1 MKYVCKC
8 GRIVNK
14 STSADNTGNRD
25 TAGCDGCPYL
35 LPWGPFQWDETRH
48 AMVTEIKGYEC
59 RMSPALDYAT
69 HYQGSGS
76 DKCVL
81 HIYSL
86 DYDFLERV
94 AAWSAEHFPE
104 KEISCNFSRDKI
116 RAVEFIGGLYRMSV
130 YPMQNKKG
138 IAAKA
143 ALLEHFFNGNGAR
156 KDMTP
161 EEEKNR
167 ILAAI
172 EDGKARAQKKE
183 TDQMNPIISENL
195 NNGGT
200 YAYYAGRFWVYG
212 KTANE
217 WFVSDLAAEEYQ
229 KARKEDEDLTPEDF
243 MASSDV
249 FVQMEDWEITTE
261 MVNSLMRTAESVH
274 PKHADEPEEGRIG
287 AGEELIR
294 AGTYD
299 RARVAGRAR
308 AECGRIQALHVCPQK
323 PENIKIWLNAMMP
336 LEYWVMNKS
345 GNPCGEHIETCP
357 YCGAALKDGCGDVLV
372 VPYGIAAESQH
383 EDEDAALSQLADKED
398 SERKDAT
405 CCCETTSAR
414 TEVTAVTLAESAAP
428 VQSPKAEISPDSSQ
442 KNTITASSC
451 PSAEAAQSRND
462 SSDIVTNAPT
472 SAPPSFDYTGM
483 DDQTVADLHLAEREY
498 LHGRKMAEMGL
509 RRMADGLAIAHDTL
523 CGTVVH
529 NVDNGQFAQ
538 KEDTFRRWCESIGV
552 GKSTA
557 YKLLQVS
564 NLFDRSTPREQKV
577 LEELSPSLLYA
588 AAKPSAPSELVQAVK
603 DRDITTHK
611 QYQEAL
617 EQLKA
622 AQEARQQAEAERD
635 EARREAETAAR
646 KARKTEKERDGAR
659 DALRVAKAR
668 GDKWQEKAEGMSA
681 QMEQMRAAPIDAAGA
696 DADRVEELVQARL
709 KELSARREPDEDED
723 ARAHHAY
730 DAFILASRSMDSVWK
745 TLKPLAA
752 DLAPG
757 QAGAAGNLLVQKLT
771 EIREDV
777 IHVCENRES

>member
-1 MKYVCKC
+1 MTKYVCKC

-59 RMSPALDYAT
+59 RMSPTLNYAT
-69 HYQGSGS
+69 YYQGSGS
-76 DKCVL
+76 GKCVL

-94 AAWSAEHFPE
+94 AAWTAEHFPD
-104 KEISCNFSRDKI
+104 KEISCNFSRDRI

-130 YPMQNKKG
+130 YPVQNKKG

-143 ALLEHFFNGNGAR
+143 ALLEHFFDGNGAR

-161 EEEKNR
+161 DSEKAR

-183 TDQMNPIISENL
+183 TNQMNPIISENL

-217 WFVSDLAAEEYQ
+217 WFVSDLAASEYQ
-229 KARKEDEDLTPEDF
+229 KAHEKDESLTPEDF

-249 FVQMEDWEITTE
+249 FVQLEDWEITTE
-261 MVNSLMRTAESVH
+261 MVNSLLRAAKAGKPQRACLCASCTCTGCHETCFGHCHDCGNPVH
-274 PKHADEPEEGRIG
+274 ECNSFQTEGEKRILVDSDPLKDR
-287 AGEELIR
+287 GEEPDSNP
-294 AGTYD
+294 T
-299 RARVAGRAR
+299 
-308 AECGRIQALHVCPQK
+308 QAAPGS
-323 PENIKIWLNAMMP
+323 PADA
-336 LEYWVMNKS
+336 
-345 GNPCGEHIETCP
+345 
-357 YCGAALKDGCGDVLV
+357 GAAAQSPSDAEAVSL
-372 VPYGIAAESQH
+372 AAES
-383 EDEDAALSQLADKED
+383 D
-398 SERKDAT
+398 
-405 CCCETTSAR
+405 
-414 TEVTAVTLAESAAP
+414 TEA
-428 VQSPKAEISPDSSQ
+428 
-442 KNTITASSC
+442 
-451 PSAEAAQSRND
+451 
-462 SSDIVTNAPT
+462 
-472 SAPPSFDYTGM
+472 FDYTGL
-483 DDQTVADLHLAEREY
+483 DEATQDTLHWAEREI
-498 LHGRKMAEMGL
+498 GEA
-509 RRMADGLAIAHDTL
+509 RRDYIARLAQAVHIAHDAL
-523 CGTVVH
+523 CSAVVQ
-529 NVDNGQFAQ
+529 NL
-538 KEDTFRRWCESIGV
+538 DTGKFEKQEENFRLWCESV
-552 GKSTA
+552 GIKRSTA
-557 YKLLQVS
+557 YNLLQVNALLS
-564 NLFDRSTPREQKV
+564 SSTPEEQEV
-577 LEELSPSLLYA
+577 LEAASPSLLYA
-588 AAKPSAPSELVQAVK
+588 AAKPSAPDELVQGVK
-603 DRDITTHK
+603 SGDITTHK

-617 EQLKA
+617 AQLKA

-646 KARKTEKERDGAR
+646 KARETEKERDGAR
-659 DALRVAKAR
+659 DALRAAKAR

-681 QMEQMRAAPIDAAGA
+681 QLEQMRAAPIDAAGA

-709 KELSARREPDEDED
+709 KELSARREPDGDED

>member
-1 MKYVCKC
+1 MTKYVCKC

-14 STSADNTGNRD
+14 STKADNTGNRD

-59 RMSPALDYAT
+59 RMSPTLNYAT
-69 HYQGSGS
+69 YYQGSGA

-94 AAWSAEHFPE
+94 AAWTAEHFPD

-130 YPMQNKKG
+130 YPVQNKKG

-143 ALLEHFFNGNGAR
+143 ALLEHFFDGNGAR

-161 EEEKNR
+161 DEEKAR

-172 EDGKARAQKKE
+172 EDGKAQAQKKE
-183 TDQMNPIISENL
+183 TNQMNPIISENL

-229 KARKEDEDLTPEDF
+229 KARDEDEDLTPEDF

-274 PKHADEPEEGRIG
+274 PQHADEPEERRIG

-294 AGTYD
+294 SGTYD

-308 AECGRIQALHVCPQK
+308 AECGKIEVLHVCPQK

-336 LEYWVMNKS
+336 PEYWVMNKS

-383 EDEDAALSQLADKED
+383 EVENAASTQQYDSDANPTQAAPASPADAGAAEQSPSDAEAVSLA
-398 SERKDAT
+398 
-405 CCCETTSAR
+405 
-414 TEVTAVTLAESAAP
+414 AESAP
-428 VQSPKAEISPDSSQ
+428 
-442 KNTITASSC
+442 
-451 PSAEAAQSRND
+451 EA
-462 SSDIVTNAPT
+462 
-472 SAPPSFDYTGM
+472 FDYTGL
-483 DDQTVADLHLAEREY
+483 DEATQDALHWAEREI
-498 LHGRKMAEMGL
+498 GEA
-509 RRMADGLAIAHDTL
+509 RRDYIARLAQAVYIAHDAL
-523 CGTVVH
+523 CGEGVQNLDGH
-529 NVDNGQFAQ
+529 NQHSD
-538 KEDTFRRWCESIGV
+538 DTFIAWCRSV
-552 GKSTA
+552 GLKKSTA
-557 YKLLQVS
+557 YNLLQVNALLS
-564 NLFDRSTPREQKV
+564 SSTPEEQEV
-577 LEELSPSLLYA
+577 LEAASRSLLYT
-588 AAKPSAPSELVQAVK
+588 AAKPSAPTELVRAVK
-603 DRDITTHK
+603 DGDITTHK
-611 QYQEAL
+611 QYQDAL
-617 EQLKA
+617 AEIRARDAKIQELMEISEDA
-622 AQEARQQAEAERD
+622 ARRAD
-635 EARREAETAAR
+635 EARAWAKKVEHDADLASKREEEA
-646 KARKTEKERDGAR
+646 
-659 DALRVAKAR
+659 
-668 GDKWQEKAEGMSA
+668 
-681 QMEQMRAAPIDAAGA
+681 RAAAHKYHV
-696 DADRVEELVQARL
+696 RVEEVEAQRNALLDQQTEYIDRIHELESRPVEVAVQEPTEEQIAAAAKQRTAMIEAQL
-709 KELSARREPDEDED
+709 HSVQEQLDDALDRVSGFENGTYMAAAAFANNAAMTIDSIRTAFWALAAELPEEDFADAVTPLDEAVRRIYDREWED
-723 ARAHHAY
+723 A
-730 DAFILASRSMDSVWK
+730 
-745 TLKPLAA
+745 
-752 DLAPG
+752 
-757 QAGAAGNLLVQKLT
+757 
-771 EIREDV
+771 EE
-777 IHVCENRES
+777 

>member
-48 AMVTEIKGYEC
+48 AVVTEIKGYEC
-59 RMSPALDYAT
+59 RMSPTLNYAT
-69 HYQGSGS
+69 YYQGSGA

-94 AAWSAEHFPE
+94 AAWTAEHFPD

-130 YPMQNKKG
+130 YPVQNKKG

-143 ALLEHFFNGNGAR
+143 ALLEHFFDVNGAR

-161 EEEKNR
+161 DEEKAR

-195 NNGGT
+195 KTDGIN
-200 YAYYAGRFWVYG
+200 AYYAGRFWVYG
-212 KTANE
+212 KTANK

-229 KARKEDEDLTPEDF
+229 KAREEDEDLTPEDF

-274 PKHADEPEEGRIG
+274 PQHADEPEERRIG

-294 AGTYD
+294 SGTYD

-308 AECGRIQALHVCPQK
+308 AECGKIEVLHVCPQK

-336 LEYWVMNKS
+336 PEYWVMNKS

-357 YCGAALKDGCGDVLV
+357 YCGAALKDRYGDVLV
-372 VPYGIAAESQH
+372 VPYDVAAESQR
-383 EDEDAALSQLADKED
+383 EDENAASTQQYDSDASPTQAAPASPADAGAAEQSPSDAEAVSLAAGSDAAA
-398 SERKDAT
+398 
-405 CCCETTSAR
+405 
-414 TEVTAVTLAESAAP
+414 
-428 VQSPKAEISPDSSQ
+428 
-442 KNTITASSC
+442 
-451 PSAEAAQSRND
+451 
-462 SSDIVTNAPT
+462 
-472 SAPPSFDYTGM
+472 FDYSGLSPE
-483 DDQTVADLHLAEREY
+483 TVSVLRVAEREIRDARKTY
-498 LHGRKMAEMGL
+498 ICRVSAAVAAAHDELCGACDNLSQAHNNQHSERTFGAWCASVGIGRKTAE
-509 RRMADGLAIAHDTL
+509 R
-523 CGTVVH
+523 
-529 NVDNGQFAQ
+529 
-538 KEDTFRRWCESIGV
+538 
-552 GKSTA
+552 
-557 YKLLQVS
+557 LLQVNALLS
-564 NLFDRSTPREQKV
+564 GATPDEQAA
-577 LEELSPSLLYA
+577 LEAASPSLLYA
-588 AAKPSAPSELVQAVK
+588 AAKPSAPDELVQAVK
-603 DRDITTHK
+603 DGDITTHK

-617 EQLKA
+617 AQLKA

-646 KARKTEKERDGAR
+646 KARETEKERDGAR
-659 DALRVAKAR
+659 DALRAAKAR

-681 QMEQMRAAPIDAAGA
+681 QLEQMRAAPIDAAGA